1 MSSTLRVFLKPLT
14 ALGVVVTHAFGAA
27 GAPFFGFVHDV
38 TGSYQ
43 VSFFAFVAA
52 LVLSA
57 LLSLMVR
64 APRKRLLVI
73 G

>member
-1 MSSTLRVFLKPLT
+1 
-14 ALGVVVTHAFGAA
+14 
-27 GAPFFGFVHDV
+27 V

-43 VSFFAFVAA
+43 ASFFAFVVA
-52 LVLSA
+52 LAFSA

-64 APRKRLLVI
+64 APRKRVFAV